1 MLTSINT
8 WKEGS
13 SRGDI
18 DLVKMKAELWS
29 EKLAGD
35 ETMCQT
41 ISDKFVLVSCGS
53 AMKKNG
59 DQPLLYVVLHLQHL
73 FGYR

>member
-29 EKLAGD
+29 EKLATKLREEEMAIRITLSVD
-35 ETMCQT
+35 
-41 ISDKFVLVSCGS
+41 
-53 AMKKNG
+53 
-59 DQPLLYVVLHLQHL
+59 
-73 FGYR
+73 GYYC